1 MPRLRVMTRRL
12 CIVSRES
19 SALLGYLMVA
29 LRREPSGSDDLEF
42 VVDRR
47 HVQARPAHSTER
59 RHGRGTDSVLT
70 RHGYAIVEAA
80 EVVEPEVSQATAAS
94 GRSARIGPA
103 PDRAALPPP
112 ARPLEPEPDY
122 VELEP
127 LESPDAAP
135 RRPSRR
141 SLALGTLALCG
152 LGAVALTASL
162 VWQMMGGFSSPPRT
176 VSPTPTPDVAV
187 TRAPDPAPAT
197 PPAPSSPVEPPR
209 AVEPPASPPAEGPAP
224 SPPPPAPRL
233 QRPVAPPPRSSPSP
247 PVTASR
253 APAQKRGLAEPP
265 RAAAAP
271 TKAPAPAAPAER
283 PVRSPAFA
291 GLPRVELASAPDG
304 TGAARAITYTAQLHD
319 PDNRPLVGA
328 DVSVHGTMRE
338 GGPLM
343 ARLEPTGTPGV
354 YRGRAEVGR
363 QTPAD
368 VRVRVVM
375 GGTRFEVPLER

>member
-1 MPRLRVMTRRL
+1 MTRRL

-47 HVQARPAHSTER
+47 HGPDRPAHRSTER

-70 RHGYAIVEAA
+70 SHGYAIVEA
-80 EVVEPEVSQATAAS
+80 EVAEPEVREAPAAS
-94 GRSARIGPA
+94 GRPARARPGPG
-103 PDRAALPPP
+103 RAALPRPVPP
-112 ARPLEPEPDY
+112 PEPEPDY

-127 LESPDAAP
+127 LESPDGA
-135 RRPSRR
+135 RRGSSRR

-162 VWQMMGGFSSPPRT
+162 VWQMMGGFSSPPRIVT
-176 VSPTPTPDVAV
+176 PTPTPDVAV
-187 TRAPDPAPAT
+187 TRAPDNPAPAT
-197 PPAPSSPVEPPR
+197 PPPSPSPVEPSR
-209 AVEPPASPPAEGPAP
+209 AVEPPAAPPAEGLAPA
-224 SPPPPAPRL
+224 PPPPAPARAVD
-233 QRPVAPPPRSSPSP
+233 RPVAPPPRSSPSSP
-247 PVTASR
+247 ATASR
-253 APAQKRGLAEPP
+253 PPAQKRALAEPP
-265 RAAAAP
+265 RTAAAP
-271 TKAPAPAAPAER
+271 TKSPAPAAPAER

-291 GLPRVELASAPDG
+291 GLPRVDLASEADG
-304 TGAARAITYTAQLHD
+304 TGAARTITYTAQLRD

-343 ARLEPTGTPGV
+343 ARLEPTGSPGV
-354 YRGRAEVGR
+354 YRGRAAVGR